1 MSVLSEDEHDV
12 EINTLETRT
21 IEGALRWFDH
31 VKGYGFIIPQDGSG
45 DILLHN
51 DVLRNFGSKRLKP
64 GMQISCEIMKSPKG
78 MLATR
83 ILDVLEDAQ
92 NISSEIMNDNHPES
106 FRETIKEEDLKV
118 AIVKWY
124 DERKGYG
131 FAVTHDDHGDVM
143 LSRHILRQCGIR
155 NILPGDK
162 LRITIEHTER
172 GLLAEYIE
180 YC

>member
-12 EINTLETRT
+12 EVHTLETKT

-31 VKGYGFIIPQDGSG
+31 VKGYGCIIPQDGSG

-51 DVLRNFGSKRLKP
+51 DVLRSFGSKNLRP

-83 ILDVLEDAQ
+83 ILEVLENAQ
-92 NISSEIMNDNHPES
+92 NASHSIVNNSQSDHMQRPV
-106 FRETIKEEDLKV
+106 KQEDLKI

-131 FAVTHDDHGDVM
+131 FAVTHDDSGDVM

-162 LRITIEHTER
+162 LRITIEKTER

>member
-12 EINTLETRT
+12 EVNTLETKT

-31 VKGYGFIIPQDGSG
+31 VKGYGFIIPEDGSG

-51 DVLRNFGSKRLKP
+51 DVLRSFGSKRLKP

-83 ILDVLEDAQ
+83 ILDVLESAQ
-92 NISSEIMNDNHPES
+92 DVSHDIINENNASDLKRPE
-106 FRETIKEEDLKV
+106 KEEDLKV

-131 FAVTHDDHGDVM
+131 FAVTHDDHGDIM

-162 LRITIEHTER
+162 LKITTTDTDR
-172 GLLAEYIE
+172 GLLAEYAE